1 MTSPS
6 QHPQQNL
13 PEGSG
18 TMELAKAIRVYDPVT
33 ETPSQKLSKSQEQA
47 CQVAE
52 IKAELAKMDHIN
64 ADVSQLL
71 DQIISSALTAKT
83 KMACKTA
90 LHNDMRK
97 DLDNPY
103 HGRFSGAP
111 MRITGYTLHLT
122 AEEGMESDAP
132 RERGNIQR
140 ILEDVEVALRL
151 VEVETKTRKK
161 LKADVRAAVNA
172 ENKW

>member
-1 MTSPS
+1 
-6 QHPQQNL
+6 
-13 PEGSG
+13 
-18 TMELAKAIRVYDPVT
+18 
-33 ETPSQKLSKSQEQA
+33 
-47 CQVAE
+47 
-52 IKAELAKMDHIN
+52 
-64 ADVSQLL
+64 
-71 DQIISSALTAKT
+71 
-83 KMACKTA
+83 
-90 LHNDMRK
+90 
-97 DLDNPY
+97 
-103 HGRFSGAP
+103 

-132 RERGNIQR
+132 EERGNIQR